1 MVQSPILPPMI
12 EPLQIGVVIGS
23 TRIGR
28 FADKPAEW
36 VMELGRKREAVAFEL
51 LDLRDYPMPFFDQP
65 KSPLREPSKN
75 EVAQKWARKIGE
87 LDGFIFVTGEYNHG
101 IPAVLKNALDHVYA
115 EFNRKPASFVGY
127 GNAGGA
133 RAIEQLRSMLVELQV
148 APLRGAVHLT
158 REQFIGILLDGKSF
172 ADSVPLAQAGEAML
186 SELIW
191 WAEALRA
198 GRRRPFDV
206 PLLLPR

>member
-1 MVQSPILPPMI
+1 MTES
-12 EPLQIGVVIGS
+12 LQIGVILGS
-23 TRIGR
+23 TRMGR
-28 FADKPAEW
+28 FADKPAQW
-36 VMELGRKREAVAFEL
+36 VMALARQCEGVTFEL
-51 LDLRDYPMPFFDQP
+51 VDLREYPMPFFDQP

-75 EVAQKWARKIGE
+75 EVARRWARKVGE

-115 EFNRKPASFVGY
+115 EFNRKPATFIGY

-148 APLRGAVHLT
+148 APLRGAVHLS
-158 REQFIGILLDGKSF
+158 REQFIGILLDGKAF
-172 ADSVPLAQAGEAML
+172 ADFPSLEQAGEAML
-186 SELIW
+186 SELTW

-198 GRRRPFDV
+198 GRRRAFNV
-206 PLLLPR
+206 PLILPR